1 MCVLVDGY
9 THTGILHSIK
19 NNTLNHVTGNIRKKK
34 GREQFLKRRINFGG
48 LSSHQTRSN
57 GFAILHWDGN
67 PFFFFVGRD
76 EPFFLLLLF
85 FLLKNSEPIS
95 HSFGVCF
102 VCFLIYRA
110 LCWQFCRW
118 SGNIFFPLR
127 NPTEIKKKK
136 VFLLR
141 SWLLPSFLSLTLCYF
156 FSFICNN
163 SSTK

>member
-67 PFFFFVGRD
+67 PFFFFCRKRWT
-76 EPFFLLLLF
+76 LF
-85 FLLKNSEPIS
+85 FVIIIFLVKKLWADLTFFRCLFCLFLNIQSALLTVLSMERK
-95 HSFGVCF
+95 H
-102 VCFLIYRA
+102 
-110 LCWQFCRW
+110 
-118 SGNIFFPLR
+118 IFSPSKSNR
-127 NPTEIKKKK
+127 NKKKK
-136 VFLLR
+136 
-141 SWLLPSFLSLTLCYF
+141 SF
-156 FSFICNN
+156 
-163 SSTK
+163 SSTFVIVAFVSFFDFMLFLFLHL